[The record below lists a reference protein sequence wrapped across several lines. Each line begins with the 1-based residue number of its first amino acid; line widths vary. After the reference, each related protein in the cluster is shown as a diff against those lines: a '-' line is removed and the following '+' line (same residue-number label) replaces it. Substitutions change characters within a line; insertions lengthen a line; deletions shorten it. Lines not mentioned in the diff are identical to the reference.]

1 MELILIMFNATLLAA
16 TCYFLYKFASILLE
30 FKNGE
35 TLIEEMDKTIDNL
48 TKKIA
53 ILEFEYE
60 MNKSKTPTR
69 KK

>member
-1 MELILIMFNATLLAA
+1 MELILIMFNAILLAA

-53 ILEFEYE
+53 ILEYE
-60 MNKSKTPTR
+60 INKVKTPTR